1 MSNQQATKFLV
12 MNCIDYL
19 SISLCGCKWHFH
31 EKKRKKEYTLN
42 VTWMTFSDFISSNN
56 NIIIAS
62 NRCSRSGWIFF
73 LAPVVKP
80 DLIVDYACTQLV
92 KFEEFFVYYQKKKEL
107 PSVQRPKNRNLSI
120 FLMPLTWIPLVDLAA
135 WKWEC
140 QLQHCHVLQLHAYNG
155 SIYSKVPTVYLCKYT
170 VNSCRRKYH
179 PKLLDTLKAQ
189 HLCSNVVIIKLFN
202 LLSLRN

>member
-56 NIIIAS
+56 IIIAS

-80 DLIVDYACTQLV
+80 DLVVDYACTQLV
-92 KFEEFFVYYQKKKEL
+92 KFEEFFVKVLSKDKGIAFSSKAKK
-107 PSVQRPKNRNLSI
+107 SQ
-120 FLMPLTWIPLVDLAA
+120 LV
-135 WKWEC
+135 
-140 QLQHCHVLQLHAYNG
+140 H
-155 SIYSKVPTVYLCKYT
+155 
-170 VNSCRRKYH
+170 
-179 PKLLDTLKAQ
+179 
-189 HLCSNVVIIKLFN
+189 LFN
-202 LLSLRN
+202 AAHLNTSGRPSCVKVRVPVATLPCTAAAYFNTTAVYIPKFQQFIFVNTL

>member
-42 VTWMTFSDFISSNN
+42 VTWMTFTDFISSNN

-80 DLIVDYACTQLV
+80 DLVVDYACTQLV
-92 KFEEFFVYYQKKKEL
+92 KFKEFFLKEL
-107 PSVQRPKNRNLSI
+107 IKDIRIAFSSKAKKSQ
-120 FLMPLTWIPLVDLAA
+120 LVDPFNVAHLNTSGRLSCMKVKVPVATLPCTAA
-135 WKWEC
+135 
-140 QLQHCHVLQLHAYNG
+140 AYNG
-155 SIYSKVPTVYLCKYT
+155 STVFQ
-170 VNSCRRKYH
+170 S
-179 PKLLDTLKAQ
+179 
-189 HLCSNVVIIKLFN
+189 SSSF
-202 LLSLRN
+202 SL

>member
-19 SISLCGCKWHFH
+19 SISLRGCKWHFH

-62 NRCSRSGWIFF
+62 NHCSRSGWIFF

-80 DLIVDYACTQLV
+80 DLVVDYACTQLV
-92 KFEEFFVYYQKKKEL
+92 KFEEFFVKVLSKDKGIAFSSKAKK
-107 PSVQRPKNRNLSI
+107 SQ
-120 FLMPLTWIPLVDLAA
+120 LV
-135 WKWEC
+135 
-140 QLQHCHVLQLHAYNG
+140 H
-155 SIYSKVPTVYLCKYT
+155 
-170 VNSCRRKYH
+170 
-179 PKLLDTLKAQ
+179 
-189 HLCSNVVIIKLFN
+189 LFN
-202 LLSLRN
+202 AAHLNTSGRPSCMKVRVPVATLPCTAAACLQRQYIFQSSNSLSL